1 MKTLLLAGA
10 ALSAALLASSVSAE
24 ELQPGWYGALDAGEH
39 HAFTT
44 KTTSDGTAPDGG
56 AYHWGFGSDS
66 DWAGFARV
74 GYQFN
79 SHFRVE
85 LEGGY
90 RKASLSTVRATDGST
105 RPLEPAGLCVSSI
118 VRSAASA
125 TCGWLT
131 SALSTSAVPMR

>member
-10 ALSAALLASSVSAE
+10 ALSAALLASSVSAA
-24 ELQPGWYGALDAGEH
+24 ELQPGWYGALDAGQH
-39 HAFTT
+39 HADTL
-44 KTTSDGTAPDGG
+44 KATSDGTAPDGG
-56 AYHWGFGSDS
+56 AYHWAFGSEG

-90 RKASLSTVRATDGST
+90 RKSALTTVREA
-105 RPLEPAGLCVSSI
+105 
-118 VRSAASA
+118 
-125 TCGWLT
+125 
-131 SALSTSAVPMR
+131 